1 MQENKTCFMIE
12 EADIRVGNLVWY
24 YNLYLIETSFKVEG
38 VMEGFIYCSSLP
50 KNKLPTDKV
59 NPVTLEADHL
69 IGFGYVKGDK
79 DYGEDENVFSY
90 KYSHKDSLYLRDDGY
105 SFQLLTNSPSGLVP
119 YGRPIVH
126 VHQLQNLHY
135 YLTREE
141 LI

>member
-1 MQENKTCFMIE
+1 MIE

-38 VMEGFIYCSSLP
+38 VMEGFVYCTSLP
-50 KNKLPTDKV
+50 KNKLPVDKV

-105 SFQLLTNSPSGLVP
+105 SFQLLTDSPSGLVP